1 MDFGTDLLICRSKE
15 AAQQVCMKQTDHEND
30 EVGPPIQQTPIQN
43 NSIIVGE
50 DSWVTTSGAKFN
62 VGFSKRVDKK

>member
-30 EVGPPIQQTPIQN
+30 EVGLQFSRPIFK
-43 NSIIVGE
+43 II
-50 DSWVTTSGAKFN
+50 
-62 VGFSKRVDKK
+62 R